1 MMRRLFKETVP
12 ADQMVLPFDMG
23 KPSVAQHNTELIN
36 LSWPKEQLL
45 RARWP
50 EGNRLSANLSSV
62 TENRRLAVR

>member
-1 MMRRLFKETVP
+1 MMRRLMQEVVL

-23 KPSVAQHNTELIN
+23 KPSVGQHNTELID

-50 EGNRLSANLSSV
+50 EGNRLSAS
-62 TENRRLAVR
+62 